1 MNIRSSS
8 DGVNVGNMNTIVS
21 VIQNTTMPT
30 LHLYNCKLI

>member
-1 MNIRSSS
+1 MNVGSSS

-30 LHLYNCKLI
+30 IHRYYCKLI